1 MTLFFIGFMLI
12 LLVIEILLIDI
23 ARKLNVLLD
32 YFNLTKRLKKKKKK
46 RK

>member
-12 LLVIEILLIDI
+12 LLVIEILLIDLN
-23 ARKLNVLLD
+23 RKLNILID
-32 YFNLTKRLKKKKKK
+32 YFNLTKRLKKKKRK